1 MDAGIVV
8 LSVDPPITEVES
20 HFLRR
25 IKEEIPKLF
34 FVLNK
39 IDVVSADEVSHI
51 SHFLGEELSRL
62 QIESPEIFSLSTRR
76 ALQGRRRGSCVAA
89 PSGIEAF
96 EQRLR
101 TFLSEEK
108 GQVLVRSIAL
118 DALHIARTLKFATTI
133 GIRAQAMSPEELHHK
148 RLALDRLLEQTDS
161 EVRELQVLLRQ
172 HSADLVARVERD
184 LTAQVE
190 RSVPAVR
197 ERLRVFQTEHPTE
210 TGRAFGVLIE
220 DFLLQEVET
229 VFRRW
234 RVREDEEIQAQL
246 DILSARFVA
255 QTNAILE
262 RFQNAAGMLFEI
274 PIEQVTIVC
283 PLRVESH
290 LHYRVERVF
299 YSLDSFFLILPRFL
313 LRPLVLRRVGAGIG
327 RLMDMNSGRIRYDYL
342 ERLQSSMTQFEKNLS
357 AAVTM
362 VAESLRSALEK
373 PNDRAAAVLDVVDS
387 VIKTCSEL
395 L

>member
-1 MDAGIVV
+1 MSAIEHSTNRQTEERLSIERVLRTLLTIQDSATRSASLREKILSLERKLASNQLHLAVLGQMKRGKSSFINALLGSEILPMGVLPVTAVITEIKYGPAPQAAIIYTTGLRERVDVGTLADYITESGNPGNKKQIASVELAYPSPFLASGIVLIDTPGIGSTHAHNTRTTEGYIEQVDAGIVV

-108 GQVLVRSIAL
+108 GQVLVHSIAL
-118 DALHIARTLKFATTI
+118 DALHIARTLKFAATI

-161 EVRELQVLLRQ
+161 EMRELQVLLRQ

-190 RSVPAVR
+190 RSVPACPQ
-197 ERLRVFQTEHPTE
+197 RLRVFQ
-210 TGRAFGVLIE
+210 I
-220 DFLLQEVET
+220 
-229 VFRRW
+229 
-234 RVREDEEIQAQL
+234 
-246 DILSARFVA
+246 
-255 QTNAILE
+255 
-262 RFQNAAGMLFEI
+262 
-274 PIEQVTIVC
+274 
-283 PLRVESH
+283 
-290 LHYRVERVF
+290 
-299 YSLDSFFLILPRFL
+299 
-313 LRPLVLRRVGAGIG
+313 
-327 RLMDMNSGRIRYDYL
+327 
-342 ERLQSSMTQFEKNLS
+342 
-357 AAVTM
+357 
-362 VAESLRSALEK
+362 
-373 PNDRAAAVLDVVDS
+373 
-387 VIKTCSEL
+387 
-395 L
+395 